1 MNSLIKPFD
10 FKGTPV
16 RTITYETGLTWWV
29 LKDVCDALDLS
40 NPSKVAARLD
50 DDEIAKFD
58 LGPNSELGR
67 GMNTEA
73 NIVNEAGLY
82 KIILRSDK
90 PEAKEFQRWVTHEV
104 LPQIRRTGGYIPTT
118 EADDEK
124 TILAKAV
131 LIGQRTMEMQKLTI
145 QQQKTRL
152 DAIEPKAQA
161 LDDLTSTEHLYT
173 LTEAAQLL
181 NNGGEG
187 FGLKRLTNWLR
198 ANKWIRRENKG
209 NAPYQDKID
218 SGLLAT
224 KAYKARFNPENGDY
238 QTFTPKILVT
248 AKGIARL
255 HKQIYGID
263 KASMEQAA

>member
-1 MNSLIKPFD
+1 ML
-10 FKGTPV
+10 G
-16 RTITYETGLTWWV
+16 
-29 LKDVCDALDLS
+29 LS
-40 NPSKVAARLD
+40 NSSVSLKVLDEDEVSNSYLTDSK
-50 DDEIAKFD
+50 
-58 LGPNSELGR
+58 GR
-67 GMNTEA
+67 SQNTS
-73 NIVNEAGLY
+73 IISEAGFY
-82 KIILRSDK
+82 KLVMRSRK
-90 PEAKEFQRWVTHEV
+90 AEAKEFQRWVTHTV
-104 LPQIRRTGGYIPTT
+104 LPQIRRTGGYVPTD
-118 EADDEK
+118 AGDDDQ

-152 DAIEPKAQA
+152 DVTEPKAQA

-198 ANKWIRRENKG
+198 ANRWIRRENKG

-218 SGLLAT
+218 NGLLTT

-238 QTFTPKILVT
+238 RTFPPKILVT

-255 HKQIYGID
+255 YKQIYGID

>member
-67 GMNTEA
+67 GLNTEA

-104 LPQIRRTGGYIPTT
+104 LPSIRRHGGYMAGQESMTPEQMALASMRWLNSKVEEQKAQLVAQAPKVLFADSVAASNSNILIGEMAKILRQNGVENMGANRFFQWLRQNGYLISRNGRDYNMPTQRSMELKLFFVKET
-118 EADDEK
+118 TITHSSGYTTVSK
-124 TILAKAV
+124 TPLVTPKGQIYLTNKFLGANAIKRLELAK
-131 LIGQRTMEMQKLTI
+131 
-145 QQQKTRL
+145 
-152 DAIEPKAQA
+152 
-161 LDDLTSTEHLYT
+161 
-173 LTEAAQLL
+173 
-181 NNGGEG
+181 
-187 FGLKRLTNWLR
+187 
-198 ANKWIRRENKG
+198 
-209 NAPYQDKID
+209 
-218 SGLLAT
+218 
-224 KAYKARFNPENGDY
+224 
-238 QTFTPKILVT
+238 
-248 AKGIARL
+248 
-255 HKQIYGID
+255 
-263 KASMEQAA
+263 